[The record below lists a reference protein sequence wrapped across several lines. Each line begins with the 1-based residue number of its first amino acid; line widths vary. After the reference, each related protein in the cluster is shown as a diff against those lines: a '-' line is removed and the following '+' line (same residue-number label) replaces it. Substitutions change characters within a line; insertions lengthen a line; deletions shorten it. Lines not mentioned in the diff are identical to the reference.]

1 MTVAII
7 FDFDGLILDT
17 ETPTLHAWQEEFE
30 RHGAELTLDEWIGIV
45 GTHDPAFD
53 PADRL
58 AALVEG
64 TVDRTAIDE
73 RQRRRKHELLAAMA
87 PMPGVRA
94 MIGQAADR
102 GFALGIASSSRRRW
116 VVDHL
121 ERLGLGGAFRAV
133 VGRDD
138 VGGRSKPAPDVYVE
152 VCRRLGAEPAATVAV
167 EDSQPGVA
175 AAAAAGLRVVAVPN
189 EITRHSDLSG
199 ADLVL
204 DSLAGVDLEGM
215 LRRVTAGS

>member
-1 MTVAII
+1 MIAAIV

-17 ETPTLHAWQEEFE
+17 ETPTLRAWQEEFE
-30 RHGAELTLDEWIGIV
+30 RHGAELTVDEWIGIV

-58 AALVEG
+58 AAVAGG
-64 TVDRTAIDE
+64 TIDRVTVGE
-73 RQRRRKHELLAAMA
+73 RQRRRKHDLLAAME
-87 PMPGVRA
+87 PLPGVRA
-94 MIGQAADR
+94 MIGRAHDR
-102 GFALGIASSSRRRW
+102 GYPLGVASSSRRRW

-121 ERLGLGGAFRAV
+121 ERLGLRDPFHAV

-204 DSLAGVDLEGM
+204 DSLEAVDLDEM
-215 LRRVTAGS
+215 LRRVTARS